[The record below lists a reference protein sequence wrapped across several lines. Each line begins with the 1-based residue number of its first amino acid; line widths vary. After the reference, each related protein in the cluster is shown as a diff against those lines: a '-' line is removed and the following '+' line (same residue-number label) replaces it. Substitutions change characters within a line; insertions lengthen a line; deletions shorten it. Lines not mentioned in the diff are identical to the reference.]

1 MQVTPAS
8 FESQH
13 IVLII
18 FLGSEEYPNM
28 KTDALVQQLIDS
40 YGNWFQTNSGN
51 CAGGAARMTQ
61 ELYPYDKLFSPIQI
75 NKLKVK
81 NRLVMAPMGNC
92 QMAEET
98 GRPNDK
104 MLQYFFARAEGGVGL
119 LTTGLIPISHH
130 IDSTVTEKGN
140 FSYFP
145 RIDGTRTN
153 HMGWRDLAQGVH
165 ARGSRIFIQ
174 LTPGLGRVGAPTC
187 LLNKYQL
194 PVSASINPNFYLPE
208 VPCRPLIDLECD
220 KIIRNAGQAALD
232 AKVMGMDGVYLHGH
246 EGYLLDQ
253 LTSPAFNRRK
263 AGKYAD
269 WQRFGIDLIKQIRRR
284 VGPYFPIMYR
294 IDLSLALNE
303 TYGERMEKVKSLKN
317 FQNGRTVADTLN
329 YMENLV
335 KAGVDMFDVDLGCY
349 DNWWLPHPPAGM
361 PAGCFLDISKVAKE
375 YFAARGVKSN
385 VGVEVPV
392 VAVGKLGYPDLAEK
406 ALRDGKCDMVML
418 GRPVLADP
426 DWCNKAYAG
435 KVEDIRPCIGC
446 QEGCVNEFV
455 EGGHPQCA
463 VNPRTGFEDV
473 MPKEFPKAEKVKR
486 VAVVGGGSAGMNF
499 ALVAAKRC
507 HQVEIFEKADK
518 LGGKLWPASKPLVKF
533 DMMNYTQWL
542 IAQVEKA
549 EGVTVHLNTEADN
562 DFLKAEGFDTVVF
575 AVGAQGGD
583 GKLPPI
589 PGIQDAKT
597 VDGIDLLNHP
607 EKLGDAKKIV
617 VIGGGSVGMETA
629 YWLEYEHGCDVTVVE
644 MLKYMMDGACTAN
657 RGHLIHYFEK
667 AGGKLINCSKVVGF
681 GGDNS
686 VKIERNISKGVP
698 DPYCTWTP
706 VIPKNI
712 DNPLAPKM
720 GPESL
725 IESLPAELVVLCMG
739 RAANQDPYYRAL
751 EERIAPEIYNIG
763 DSLQAGNLL
772 TGNRAAW
779 STAAMI

>member
-1 MQVTPAS
+1 
-8 FESQH
+8 
-13 IVLII
+13 
-18 FLGSEEYPNM
+18 M

-40 YGNWFQTNSGN
+40 YGNWFETNSEN
-51 CAGGAARMTQ
+51 RAGGAARMTQ
-61 ELYPYDKLFSPIQI
+61 ELYPYDHIFSPIQI

-98 GRPNDK
+98 GRPNQK
-104 MLQYFFARAEGGVGL
+104 MLSYFFARAEGGIGL
-119 LTTGLIPISHH
+119 LTTGLIPVSHH
-130 IDSTVTEKGN
+130 IDSSVTEKGN

-153 HMGWRDLAQGVH
+153 FMGWRDLAQGVH

-174 LTPGLGRVGAPTC
+174 LTPGLGRVGNPQC
-187 LLNKYQL
+187 LLTKYQL
-194 PVSASINPNFYLPE
+194 PVSASWNPNFYLPD
-208 VPCRPLIDLECD
+208 VPCRPLLDVECD
-220 KIIRNAGQAALD
+220 KIIKNAGQAAMD

-269 WQRFGIDLIKQIRRR
+269 WQRFGIELIKQIRKK
-284 VGPYFPIMYR
+284 VGPYYPIMYR

-303 TYGERMEKVKSLKN
+303 TYGKRMESVKSLKN
-317 FQNGRTVADTLN
+317 FQNGRSVADTLN

-385 VGVEVPV
+385 VGVDVPI
-392 VAVGKLGYPDLAEK
+392 VAVGKLGYPDLAEQ

-418 GRPVLADP
+418 GRPILADP
-426 DWCNKAYAG
+426 EWANKAYAG
-435 KVEDIRPCIGC
+435 KVSEIRPCIGC

-463 VNPRTGFEDV
+463 VNPRTGFEEIV
-473 MPKEFPKAEKVKR
+473 PRSFPKAEVSKR
-486 VAVVGGGSAGMNF
+486 IAVVGGGCSGMNF
-499 ALVAAKRC
+499 ALVAASRGHKVDIYE
-507 HQVEIFEKADK
+507 QADK
-518 LGGKLWPASKPLVKF
+518 LGGKLWAASAPMVKY
-533 DMMNYTQWL
+533 DMMNYTKWL

-549 EGVTVHLNTEADN
+549 EGVTVHLKKAVDN
-562 DFLKAEGFDTVVF
+562 KFLKKEKFDVVVY
-575 AVGAQGGD
+575 AGGAQGGD
-583 GKLPPI
+583 KLPPI
-589 PGIQDAKT
+589 PGIKDVKT
-597 VDGIDLLNHP
+597 VEGTDLLVKP
-607 EKLGDAKKIV
+607 ELLNGAKKIV
-617 VIGGGSVGMETA
+617 VIGGGAVGLETA
-629 YWLEYEHGCDVTVVE
+629 YWLQYEQKCDVTVVE
-644 MLKYMMDGACTAN
+644 MLQYMIDGACTAN
-657 RGHLIHYFEK
+657 RGHLIHYFEE
-667 AGGKLINCSKVVGF
+667 AGGKLINCAKVVGF
-681 GGDNS
+681 GNNNS

-706 VIPKNI
+706 IIPKNVE
-712 DNPLAPKM
+712 NLLAPKM

-725 IESLPAELVVLCMG
+725 IETIPSDLIVLCMG
-739 RAANQDPYYRAL
+739 RAANDAPYYEAV
-751 EERIAPEIYNIG
+751 EQHVAPEIYNIG

-779 STAAMI
+779 HIAAKV

>member
-1 MQVTPAS
+1 
-8 FESQH
+8 
-13 IVLII
+13 
-18 FLGSEEYPNM
+18 M
-28 KTDALVQQLIDS
+28 KTDALVQQLVNS

-51 CAGGAARMTQ
+51 CAGGAARMTK
-61 ELYPYDKLFSPIQI
+61 ELYPYDTLFSPIQI

-119 LTTGLIPISHH
+119 LTTGLIPVSHH

-194 PVSASINPNFYLPE
+194 PVSASVNPNFYLPE
-208 VPCRPLIDLECD
+208 VPCRPLIDFECD
-220 KIIRNAGQAALD
+220 RIIRNAGQAALD

-269 WQRFGIDLIKQIRRR
+269 WQRFGIDLIKQIRKR

-303 TYGERMEKVKSLKN
+303 TYGERMDKVRSLKN
-317 FQNGRTVADTLN
+317 FQNGRSIADTLD

-361 PAGCFLDISKVAKE
+361 PAGCFLDVSKVAKE

-385 VGVEVPV
+385 LGIPVPI
-392 VAVGKLGYPDLAEK
+392 VAVGKLGYPDLAEQ

-473 MPKEFPKAEKVKR
+473 MPKKFPKAEKAKR
-486 VAVVGGGSAGMNF
+486 IAVIGGGSAGMNF
-499 ALVAAKRC
+499 ALVAADRGHK
-507 HQVEIFEKADK
+507 VELYEKSDR
-518 LGGKLWPASKPLVKF
+518 LGGKLWPASRPMVKF
-533 DMMNYTQWL
+533 DMMNYTEWL
-542 IAQVEKA
+542 IAQVEKTK
-549 EGVTVHLNTEADN
+549 GIKVKLNTEVDN
-562 DFLKAEGFDTVVF
+562 DFLKKEGFDAVVF
-575 AVGAQGGD
+575 AVGAYGS

-589 PGIQDAKT
+589 PGIQDAKV
-597 VDGIDLLNHP
+597 VDGVDLLNKP
-607 EKLGDAKKIV
+607 ELLGEAKRVV

-629 YWLEYEHGCDVTVVE
+629 YWLQYEKNCKVTVVE

-667 AGGKLINCSKVVGF
+667 AGGKLINCAKVVGF
-681 GGDNS
+681 GENNA
-686 VKIERNISKGVP
+686 VKIECNISKGVP

-725 IESLPAELVVLCMG
+725 IESLPSDLVVLCMG
-739 RAANQDPYYRAL
+739 RAANQDPYYAAV
-751 EERIAPEIYNIG
+751 EEHVAPEIYNIG

-779 STAAMI
+779 STAALI

>member
-1 MQVTPAS
+1 
-8 FESQH
+8 
-13 IVLII
+13 
-18 FLGSEEYPNM
+18 M

-75 NKLKVK
+75 NRLKVK

-208 VPCRPLIDLECD
+208 VPCRPLIDFECD

-269 WQRFGIDLIKQIRRR
+269 WQRFGIDLIKQIRKR

-303 TYGERMEKVKSLKN
+303 TYGERMEKVKSLRN

-385 VGVEVPV
+385 VGVAVPV

-406 ALRDGKCDMVML
+406 ALRDEKCDMVML

-435 KVEDIRPCIGC
+435 KVGDIRPCIGC

-473 MPKEFPKAEKVKR
+473 MPKEFPKAEKAKR

-499 ALVAAKRC
+499 ALVAAKRG
-507 HQVEIFEKADK
+507 HQVEIYEKSDR
-518 LGGKLWPASKPLVKF
+518 LGGKLWPASRPLVKF

-549 EGVTVHLNTEADN
+549 EGVTVHLNTAVDN
-562 DFLKAEGFDTVVF
+562 DFLKAEGFDVIVF
-575 AVGAQGGD
+575 AVGAQGSD
-583 GKLPPI
+583 KLPPI

-597 VDGIDLLNHP
+597 VDGVDLLNHP
-607 EKLGDAKKIV
+607 EKLGDAKKVV

-725 IESLPAELVVLCMG
+725 IESLPADLVVLCMG
-739 RAANQDPYYRAL
+739 RAANQDPYYKAV
-751 EERIAPEIYNIG
+751 EERVAPEIYNIG

>member
-1 MQVTPAS
+1 
-8 FESQH
+8 
-13 IVLII
+13 
-18 FLGSEEYPNM
+18 M

-75 NKLKVK
+75 NRLKVK

-208 VPCRPLIDLECD
+208 VPCRPLIDFECD

-269 WQRFGIDLIKQIRRR
+269 WQRFGIDLIKQSRKR

-303 TYGERMEKVKSLKN
+303 TYGERMEKVKSLRN

-385 VGVEVPV
+385 VGVAVPV

-435 KVEDIRPCIGC
+435 KVGDIRPCIGC

-473 MPKEFPKAEKVKR
+473 MPKEFPKAEKAKR

-499 ALVAAKRC
+499 ALVAAKRG
-507 HQVEIFEKADK
+507 HQVEIYEKSDR
-518 LGGKLWPASKPLVKF
+518 LGGKLWPASRPLVKF

-549 EGVTVHLNTEADN
+549 EGVTVHLNTAVDN
-562 DFLKAEGFDTVVF
+562 DFLKAEGFDVIVF
-575 AVGAQGGD
+575 AVGAQGSD
-583 GKLPPI
+583 KLPPI

-597 VDGIDLLNHP
+597 VDGVDLLNHP
-607 EKLGDAKKIV
+607 EKLGDAKKVV

-725 IESLPAELVVLCMG
+725 IESLPADLVVLCMG
-739 RAANQDPYYRAL
+739 RAANQDPYYKAV
-751 EERIAPEIYNIG
+751 EERVAPEIYNIG